1 VEPWS
6 RGAVE
11 AGRQEYWLIFVRLGK
26 TGAKRKTIYLWQM
39 ARYLAYVAG
48 HVGAWK
54 CRQNEVNAGN
64 FTEIDESGARG

>member
-1 VEPWS
+1 
-6 RGAVE
+6 
-11 AGRQEYWLIFVRLGK
+11 
-26 TGAKRKTIYLWQM
+26 M